1 MLFCPE
7 CGATVTPG
15 DPFCGECGVRLDE
28 PPPPPPP
35 PTPVQVGQAETN
47 KPMSQKKNSPAGQL
61 EPGTLL
67 VGRYL
72 IVRRI
77 GGGGMGSVYLAH
89 DRNLA
94 DAPRAVKEML
104 EMFADAHQREKAIED
119 FKRESTLLASLEH
132 PSIPT
137 IFDFFVENDRY
148 YLVMKYVNGSDLA
161 SKLRQANGIVDER
174 SVTEWAI
181 QTCDVLDYIHGLNPP
196 IIFRDLKPANLMLDE
211 RTSRVMLIDFGIA
224 RTVAPTQKGVTA
236 IGTMGYA
243 PPELFSGKVDPRSD
257 LYSLGATM
265 FHMITG
271 ADPQDN
277 PLLIFD
283 FQKNPRPRSINPA
296 ITPEMENILI
306 RSTEYKADNRFS
318 SAREMMQVLEE
329 HKRRLISGPQSG
341 PRPTPADPVVI
352 PQPGTNLVFC
362 GNCGQQINADD
373 LYCALCGHQQ
383 PLSVPTAKLIVLE
396 TGDIAGQFPVDKESI
411 LIGRTDPTQG
421 LYPEVDLTRYDP
433 LTKVSRRH
441 ARLHRRGEQYMVE
454 DIGSVNGTY
463 LNRGDR
469 LPPNQLRLLHNNDDI
484 RLGETNLKFK
494 VV

>member
-1 MLFCPE
+1 
-7 CGATVTPG
+7 
-15 DPFCGECGVRLDE
+15 
-28 PPPPPPP
+28 
-35 PTPVQVGQAETN
+35 
-47 KPMSQKKNSPAGQL
+47 MSQKKNAPGGQL

-67 VGRYL
+67 NHRFL

-89 DRNLA
+89 DKNLA

-119 FKRESTLLASLEH
+119 FRRESTLLASLEH

-137 IFDFFVENDRY
+137 IYDFFVENDRY
-148 YLVMKYVNGSDLA
+148 YLVMKYVNGSDLS
-161 SKLRQANGIVDER
+161 SKMRQASGRVDER

-181 QTCDVLDYIHGLNPP
+181 QTCDVLDYIHSLNPP

-265 FHMITG
+265 FHMLTG

-283 FQKNPRPRSINPA
+283 FTKNPRPRDINPQ
-296 ITPEMENILI
+296 ITPDMERILI

-329 HKRRLISGPQSG
+329 HKRRLIGGPAVA
-341 PRPTPADPVVI
+341 PRPIIDPIPAPPTP
-352 PQPGTNLVFC
+352 GNWVFC
-362 GNCGQQINADD
+362 GNCGQQITADD

-396 TGDIAGQFPVDKESI
+396 TGDIAGQFPLDKEMI
-411 LIGRTDPTQG
+411 LIGRADPTQG
-421 LYPEVDLTRYDP
+421 LYPEVDLTRFDP

-441 ARLHRRGEQYMVE
+441 ARLHRKGDQYMVE

-469 LPPNQLRLLHNNDDI
+469 LPPNSSRLLHNNDEI

-494 VV
+494 VM

>member
-1 MLFCPE
+1 
-7 CGATVTPG
+7 
-15 DPFCGECGVRLDE
+15 
-28 PPPPPPP
+28 
-35 PTPVQVGQAETN
+35 
-47 KPMSQKKNSPAGQL
+47 
-61 EPGTLL
+61 
-67 VGRYL
+67 

-89 DRNLA
+89 DKNLA

-119 FKRESTLLASLEH
+119 FRRESTLLASLEH

-161 SKLRQANGIVDER
+161 SKMRHSSGRVDER

-181 QTCDVLDYIHGLNPP
+181 QTCDVLDYIHCLTPP

-211 RTSRVMLIDFGIA
+211 RTNRIMLIDFGIA

-265 FHMITG
+265 FHMLTG

-283 FQKNPRPRSINPA
+283 FTKNPRPRDINSQ
-296 ITPEMENILI
+296 ITPDMERILI
-306 RSTEYKADNRFS
+306 KSTEYKSDNRFS
-318 SAREMMQVLEE
+318 SAGEMKQVLEE
-329 HKRRLISGPQSG
+329 HKRRLIGGPATG
-341 PRPTPADPVVI
+341 PRPHITDPIPA
-352 PQPGTNLVFC
+352 PQPSNANWVFC
-362 GNCGQQINADD
+362 GNCGQQITADD

-396 TGDIAGQFPVDKESI
+396 TGDIAGQFPLDKETI
-411 LIGRTDPTQG
+411 LIGRADPTQG
-421 LYPEVDLTRYDP
+421 LYPEVDLTRFDP

-441 ARLHRRGEQYMVE
+441 ARLHRKGDQYLVE
-454 DIGSVNGTY
+454 DI
-463 LNRGDR
+463 
-469 LPPNQLRLLHNNDDI
+469 
-484 RLGETNLKFK
+484 
-494 VV
+494 